1 MPARAFVWGT
11 SGAKLAAPAQTGRC
25 VAQPGMQR
33 DQQLQKEGKLPF
45 QLQRVHVSP
54 TGGLSGSPPPTPGSN
69 KTPGVLRHGHSSCL
83 GRPIP
88 SKATPKINGKRFIRG
103 LGGELL
109 TTSGSPFAD
118 LSFLSA
124 QAASTENIPRS
135 GRQYVGD
142 PVSEQHQRAEAGHHR
157 PYCSL
162 VHSLI
167 LLFIQVAGLCF
178 IHAADIKHL
187 LGIV

>member
-11 SGAKLAAPAQTGRC
+11 SGAEVGRPSPDREVCRPARHAERPTATEGREI
-25 VAQPGMQR
+25 A
-33 DQQLQKEGKLPF
+33 F
-45 QLQRVHVSP
+45 P
-54 TGGLSGSPPPTPGSN
+54 TAESSCQSNWGAVRKPPPPGSN

-135 GRQYVGD
+135 GRQYVRD

>member
-1 MPARAFVWGT
+1 MSPSRAGRETNSYSRKGNCLSNCRELMSVQLGGCPEAPL
-11 SGAKLAAPAQTGRC
+11 SKLCPGR
-25 VAQPGMQR
+25 
-33 DQQLQKEGKLPF
+33 
-45 QLQRVHVSP
+45 
-54 TGGLSGSPPPTPGSN
+54 SN
-69 KTPGVLRHGHSSCL
+69 KTPRVLRHGHSSCL
-83 GRPIP
+83 GPPIP

-135 GRQYVGD
+135 CRQHVRD
-142 PVSEQHQRAEAGHHR
+142 AVSEQLQRAEAGHPR

-162 VHSLI
+162 LHS
-167 LLFIQVAGLCF
+167 F
-178 IHAADIKHL
+178 IHSGSWSGLHSHSRYQASAWQSLDPIAKTCTKQTK
-187 LGIV
+187 VAVDRESDF